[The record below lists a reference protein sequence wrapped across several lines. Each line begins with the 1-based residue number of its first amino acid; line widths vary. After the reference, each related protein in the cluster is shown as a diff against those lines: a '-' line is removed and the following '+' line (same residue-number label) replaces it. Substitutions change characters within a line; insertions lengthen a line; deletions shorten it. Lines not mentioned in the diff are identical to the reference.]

1 MFHLTRMTQSSH
13 ELSGLP
19 VCFAAFL
26 LAIGPWAP
34 HVAAQQVYRVLRA
47 ENFRRQPAPSAAM
60 LAAVVDGVQ
69 MNGDMTRDGWVRVT
83 LEGWVWARSLQP
95 TTREG
100 HDVIVSV
107 RGGENLRAAPNGRVV
122 ARLANGAL
130 LDELQREPGWV
141 RVRRIGWMWGRSLQ
155 RITAARAGAAVG
167 SVAPASGAGTD
178 GGDSAGTLLDRA
190 LTAGRVPLR
199 RVPDGQPTATL
210 AEEAPVRILARS
222 GEWVR
227 VQTEGWV
234 RESELRPA
242 AAGVLVGVSGAEVRS
257 RPSEFE
263 GTLLKWTVQYIAMQ
277 DPDELR
283 REIPAGQRYL
293 LARGPLPEA
302 GFIYI
307 TLTDAQIG
315 DVERL
320 PALAEIEIVGRV
332 RAGRSQYVGNPVL
345 ELIEMAARRP

>member
-1 MFHLTRMTQSSH
+1 MRQSSH
-13 ELSGLP
+13 QLSGLP

-26 LAIGPWAP
+26 LAFGPWAP
-34 HVAAQQVYRVLRA
+34 HVAAQQVYRVMQA
-47 ENFRRQPAPSAAM
+47 ENFRREPAPSAAM

-69 MNGDMTRDGWVRVT
+69 MNGDTTRDGWVRMT

-100 HDVIVSV
+100 HDVVVSV
-107 RGGENLRAAPNGRVV
+107 RGGENLRATPNGRVV

-155 RITAARAGAAVG
+155 RVTAARAGAAVAN
-167 SVAPASGAGTD
+167 VAPASGAGTD

-210 AEEAPVRILARS
+210 AQGAPVRILARS

-242 AAGVLVGVSGAEVRS
+242 AAGVLVGMSGAEVRS

-263 GTLLKWTVQYIAMQ
+263 GKLLKWTVQYISMQ

-283 REIPAGQRYL
+283 REIPAGQRYM

-307 TLTDAQIG
+307 TLTDAQIS

-345 ELIEMAARRP
+345 ELIEMAVRRP